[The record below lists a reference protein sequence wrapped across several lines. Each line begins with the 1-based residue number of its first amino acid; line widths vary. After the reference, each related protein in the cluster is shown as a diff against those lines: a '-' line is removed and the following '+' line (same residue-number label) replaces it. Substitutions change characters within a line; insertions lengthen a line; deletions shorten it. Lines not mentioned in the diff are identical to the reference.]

1 MGAAISSLEE
11 TIEGMT
17 ELDTH
22 AEHPMR
28 LLCVLPGWSE
38 KNVQISFKFNGST

>member
-1 MGAAISSLEE
+1 VGAAISSLKE
-11 TIEGMT
+11 TVEGMT

-22 AEHPMR
+22 AELLIR

-38 KNVQISFKFNGST
+38 KNVQVRFKFNSF